1 MDTEKLKS
9 LVTTQLEDLKARDLK
24 LLDVSSLTSITD
36 YMCICSGT
44 SNRHLKSMAT
54 GLVQA
59 AKEAGV
65 MPVGVEGE
73 DSAEWVL
80 VDLGDII
87 VHLMLPATRD
97 FYQLEKLWDIN
108 WAEAGSRSSQARA
121 DRSR

>member
-9 LVTTQLEDLKARDLK
+9 LVIHQLEELKARDLK

-44 SNRHLKSMAT
+44 SNRHVKSMAT
-54 GLVQA
+54 SLVQA
-59 AKEAGV
+59 VKEAGLK
-65 MPVGVEGE
+65 PVGVEGE

-80 VDLGDII
+80 VDLGDVI

-97 FYQLEKLWDIN
+97 FYQLEKLWDVN
-108 WAEAGSRSSQARA
+108 WAQASSRSN
-121 DRSR
+121 